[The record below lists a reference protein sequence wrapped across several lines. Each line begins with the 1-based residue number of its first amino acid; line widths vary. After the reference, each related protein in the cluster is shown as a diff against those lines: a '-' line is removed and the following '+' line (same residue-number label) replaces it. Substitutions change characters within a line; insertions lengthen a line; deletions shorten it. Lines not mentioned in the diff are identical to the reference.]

1 MTFDECKECRR
12 LWNGH
17 DRSKGQWIAMSV
29 MTVRDST
36 DGMAE
41 NLDRRLRNVFV
52 LVGRARLAEIL
63 QVPWHLLPRF
73 DVQFR
78 TNASELAKSD
88 KRGIGPTTSSAKY
101 WIIGFWRLRHNVANV
116 FMNDTVH
123 RTVERLASLDSPEID
138 PTPSA

>member
-1 MTFDECKECRR
+1 MAFDECKECRR

-17 DRSKGQWIAMSV
+17 DCSNGQWIAMSV

-52 LVGRARLAEIL
+52 IAGRACLAEIL

-73 DVQFR
+73 DIQFR

-88 KRGIGPTTSSAKY
+88 KRCTGPTTSSAKY
-101 WIIGFWRLRHNVANV
+101 WIIGFWRLRHDVPNMFV
-116 FMNDTVH
+116 DDSVH
-123 RTVERLASLDSPEID
+123 RTVERFASVDSSKID
-138 PTPSA
+138 PSPSA